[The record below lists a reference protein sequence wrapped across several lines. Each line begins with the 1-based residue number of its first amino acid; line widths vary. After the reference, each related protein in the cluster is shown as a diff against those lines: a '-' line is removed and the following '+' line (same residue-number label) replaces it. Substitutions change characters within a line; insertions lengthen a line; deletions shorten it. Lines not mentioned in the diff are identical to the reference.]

1 MTAQQVPSDQ
11 LAARVGTL
19 GDAIGGVPGVLFA
32 YLFGSQST
40 GRAGPLSDVDV
51 AVYLDD
57 PVDALET
64 RLALTDLV
72 SRHVGSD
79 RVDVVVLNPAPIAL
93 AGRVVESRRVIL
105 DRDPFARHR
114 YESSII
120 RQFADFRLVE
130 RRHFARRYGHG

>member
-1 MTAQQVPSDQ
+1 MTAQPIPSDQ

-19 GDAIGGVPGVLFA
+19 GDAIGAVPGVLFA

-40 GRAGPLSDVDV
+40 GRAGPLSDVDI

-57 PVDALET
+57 SVDALET
-64 RLALTDLV
+64 RLALIDLV

-79 RVDVVVLNPAPIAL
+79 RVDVVVLNSAPIAL